1 MEGKT
6 NKKRIKKTIRVLW
19 KGFFDKMFE
28 NYTGAC
34 AAQAAFF
41 IMLSTVPLVTLFLA
55 VTTYMPVSREEVF
68 QLLMS
73 VIPNDL
79 AGYVKDIITDLY
91 ERAGTVVISLSAVIL
106 LWSSSTG
113 VAAIMDGFNSMYKI
127 RQENRY
133 WKYRP
138 IAILYTIIFILFF
151 AMVLSVYFVVSH
163 YYQGYIKDV
172 FEMGSK
178 LRHVFLFVRYLL
190 GWLLFYL
197 FILMM
202 YVVLPGGFKI
212 PIGKVERHNFSK
224 RVKSQMPGAAFTSVA
239 WLAISRLVRLYIEI
253 YPNLSVMYGS
263 LAGIVIIMLWL
274 YFCMYF
280 LLIGAMINYFF
291 SNGYLTRVKK
301 MLK

>member
-1 MEGKT
+1 MDG
-6 NKKRIKKTIRVLW
+6 NNRRRMKTIGSLGG
-19 KGFFDKMFE
+19 KFSDMMFN

-41 IMLSTVPLVTLFLA
+41 IMLSTVPLVTLMLS
-55 VTTYMPVSREEVF
+55 VTTYLPISQEEIF
-68 QLLMS
+68 NLLMS

-79 AGYVKDIITDLY
+79 SGYVKDIITDLY
-91 ERAGTVVISLSAVIL
+91 ERAGATVISLSAVIL

-113 VAAIMDGFNSMYKI
+113 VAALMDGFNSMYRI
-127 RQENRY
+127 RSENRY

-138 IAILYTIIFILFF
+138 IAIIYTVIFIIFF
-151 AMVLSVYFVVSH
+151 ALVLSAYFVVSH

-172 FEMGSK
+172 FEIGSK

-202 YVVLPGGFKI
+202 YVVLPGGFGI
-212 PIGKVERHNFSK
+212 PIGKIEHHNFSK

-239 WLAISRLVRLYIEI
+239 WLAISRLVRLYIEV

-280 LLIGAMINYFF
+280 LLIGAMINYFY
-291 SNGYLTRVKK
+291 SKGYLTRVKK